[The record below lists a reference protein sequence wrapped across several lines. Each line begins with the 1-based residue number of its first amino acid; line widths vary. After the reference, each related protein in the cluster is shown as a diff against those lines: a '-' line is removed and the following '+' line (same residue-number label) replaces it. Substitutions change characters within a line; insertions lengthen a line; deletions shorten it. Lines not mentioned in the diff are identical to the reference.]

1 MATHNTLHVEVVT
14 AEREIYNGEAD
25 MVVARGTEG
34 VLGILPRHA
43 ALLTTLAIGEM
54 RIKLGDAEEPLF
66 VAGGFLE
73 VRDNVVT
80 VLADTA
86 EHAEEIDEARAEDA
100 GRPRTSNQPHQGR
113 GAGSP
118 SWWASHRDAALRA
131 INGTSQEP
139 AGRSQGDAN
148 QGAAGRYS
156 IVMLSEAKHL
166 AAWRARP
173 FASPS
178 LLSGLRLTQ
187 GDTLWQLQ

>member
-1 MATHNTLHVEVVT
+1 MATGNTLHVEVVT

-86 EHAEEIDEARAEDA
+86 EHAEEIDEARAEEA
-100 GRPRTSNQPHQGR
+100 RRRAQERLEQATSDVER
-113 GAGSP
+113 ADMLGA
-118 SWWASHRDAALRA
+118 LERA
-131 INGTSQEP
+131 INRIKVAELARRRS
-139 AGRSQGDAN
+139 GR
-148 QGAAGRYS
+148 R
-156 IVMLSEAKHL
+156 IEMPRSE
-166 AAWRARP
+166 
-173 FASPS
+173 
-178 LLSGLRLTQ
+178 Q
-187 GDTLWQLQ
+187 